1 MIIETFALLSPAYFS
16 SPFATLSRF
25 FPRKHPVDLN
35 ARFCDGKRILGD
47 GKTWEGL
54 LLGTLLGGAAGALIY
69 ACFGIS
75 ENPFL
80 IAFLGL
86 LGDMMGSFAKRRM
99 GLERGEHAP
108 ILDELDFLAPPLMYT
123 LPPAADVMAV
133 LAATPF
139 LHKIVCLLGYKI
151 GVKREPW

>member
-1 MIIETFALLSPAYFS
+1 MIVETLALLSPAYFS
-16 SPFATLSRF
+16 SPFATLSCLL
-25 FPRKHPVDLN
+25 PRRHPVDFNIRL
-35 ARFCDGKRILGD
+35 RDGNRLLGD

-54 LLGTLLGGAAGALIY
+54 LLGTLLGGVAGALVYIP
-69 ACFGIS
+69 FGIS

-80 IAFLGL
+80 MAFLGL

-108 ILDELDFLAPPLMYT
+108 LLDELDFLAPPLMYA
-123 LPPAADVMAV
+123 LPPAADVAV
-133 LAATPF
+133 ILVVTPF
-139 LHKIVCLLGYKI
+139 LHRLASAAGYAA